1 MRNKHVHALHVL
13 QIDAPFHFLRSE
25 IPAEAAERFA
35 ETDFFAVN
43 MCGGRAEPFRDT
55 HGISVDTIYAG
66 SVQRAYRGKE
76 IAFRLHERFDK
87 IFSVEMP
94 DMNQPVFMQKIGNN
108 VEIAL
113 LIKFRD
119 GIIIIASGF
128 HRDRPHVLPQAAKVR
143 ADIVSVF
150 FDKPLCE
157 IVRPDDGIQ
166 IFTLLEIVLIESG
179 LVGEES
185 FNHFSPLIGKVFFIF
200 FVRMPHERTRN
211 LRIEQIHVRIGRIG
225 GAMSAFFLAENEHF
239 PLQCFRTPRFIRLML
254 VIGDIEEIIV
264 VMHGDHALDFGIRL
278 IFHRDIF
285 PEHGINFIHGKANRR
300 KIGIFFRDPAA
311 RIAAGPIILVVD
323 QRRHAE
329 FFARV

>member
-1 MRNKHVHALHVL
+1 
-13 QIDAPFHFLRSE
+13 
-25 IPAEAAERFA
+25 
-35 ETDFFAVN
+35 
-43 MCGGRAEPFRDT
+43 
-55 HGISVDTIYAG
+55 
-66 SVQRAYRGKE
+66 
-76 IAFRLHERFDK
+76 
-87 IFSVEMP
+87 
-94 DMNQPVFMQKIGNN
+94 MNQPVFMQKIGNN

-254 VIGDIEEIIV
+254 VIGDIEEIFV
-264 VMHGDHALDFGIRL
+264 AMHRYNAFKLGVRFIFDGYVFAENGIDF
-278 IFHRDIF
+278 
-285 PEHGINFIHGKANRR
+285 INA
-300 KIGIFFRDPAA
+300 
-311 RIAAGPIILVVD
+311 
-323 QRRHAE
+323 
-329 FFARV
+329 